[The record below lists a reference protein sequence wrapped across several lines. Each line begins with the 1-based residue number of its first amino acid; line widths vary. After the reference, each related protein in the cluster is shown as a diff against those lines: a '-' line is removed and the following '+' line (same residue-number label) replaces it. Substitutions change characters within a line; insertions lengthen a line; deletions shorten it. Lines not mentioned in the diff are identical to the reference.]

1 MGLGGNQRVFNCHP
15 RAAGGSSR
23 PEMPKRFRALLLAAA
38 LLVAACGNRTP
49 PVVPG
54 AQLPVDWLTVG
65 GHRITVELARRPD
78 EQGRGLMFRDSLP
91 PDHGMLFLFPSDEVQ
106 SFWMRNTKIPLT
118 IAYASGIGRIVRIA
132 DLEPFDE
139 RPVTSIAPARYA
151 LEMNR
156 GWFAA
161 HGVVTGDKI
170 SGIPDTH

>member
-1 MGLGGNQRVFNCHP
+1 MRSLRT
-15 RAAGGSSR
+15 
-23 PEMPKRFRALLLAAA
+23 LLLASLLA
-38 LLVAACGNRTP
+38 LAACGNGATP

-65 GHRITVELARRPD
+65 KQRITVELARDPAERS
-78 EQGRGLMFRDSLP
+78 RGLMFRDSLP
-91 PDHGMLFLFPSDEVQ
+91 PDHGMLFLFARDEVQ
-106 SFWMRNTKIPLT
+106 AFWMRNTKIPLS
-118 IAYASGIGRIVRIA
+118 IAYADAHGKIVRIA

-161 HGVVTGDKI
+161 HGVAAGDSI
-170 SGIPDTH
+170 SDIPE